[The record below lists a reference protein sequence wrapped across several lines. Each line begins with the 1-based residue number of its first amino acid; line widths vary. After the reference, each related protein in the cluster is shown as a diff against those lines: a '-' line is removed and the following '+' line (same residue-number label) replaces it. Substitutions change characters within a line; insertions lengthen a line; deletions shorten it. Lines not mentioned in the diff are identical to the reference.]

1 MNWFDLTII
10 AILSISV
17 VVSLFRGLIR
27 EVLSLLIWIGAFWL
41 AWTFV
46 DNGASWLQP
55 YIELPSARHLIA
67 FVALFLAALIVGG
80 LINYLV
86 GKMITKTGLGATDRF
101 FGMFFGL
108 GRGVLAVTLIILF
121 LQATPLS
128 QDPWWSESK
137 LQPQFSKVANWLKEQ
152 MPEDWGDYFSFDAE
166 KINEAMKNSGLSPEQ
181 IQQLLNT
188 QQQNQQ
194 PETEQTNPPEQPEQ
208 DPNQ

>member
-1 MNWFDLTII
+1 MNWFDITII
-10 AILSISV
+10 SILAVSV
-17 VVSLFRGLIR
+17 LVSLFRGLIR

-46 DNGASWLQP
+46 DNGASWLQA

-67 FVALFLAALIVGG
+67 FVALFLAALIIGG

-108 GRGVLAVTLIILF
+108 GRGVLAITLIILF

-128 QDPWWSESK
+128 QDPWWKESK
-137 LQPQFSKVANWLKEQ
+137 LQPHFSKMAHWIQAQ
-152 MPEDWGDYFSFDAE
+152 MPEDWSEYFSFEAE
-166 KINEAMKNSGLSPEQ
+166 AAKIQETLQKTLTTGETELSPEES
-181 IQQLLNT
+181 T
-188 QQQNQQ
+188 QTT
-194 PETEQTNPPEQPEQ
+194 TEVEQPEQ
-208 DPNQ
+208 EPNQ